1 MSRTPEHHAECL
13 YRIAEFRS
21 WVKTNALFPD
31 VPDNLVKLGVDA
43 LRAWEYAL
51 VGTLYAEGRTDLV
64 VAIEKQLQPAPRAPV
79 S

>member
-13 YRIAEFRS
+13 YRVAEFRR
-21 WVKTNALFPD
+21 WVQTNALFPD
-31 VPDNLVKLGVDA
+31 VSDNLVRPGVDA
-43 LRAWEYAL
+43 LRAWECAL
-51 VGTLYAEGRTDLV
+51 VATLYAEGRTDLV